1 LLIVVKTKAL
11 INLLCSRDS
20 RISRKEIY
28 ARILCGEVFV
38 DGQRVRDPQQLIPLT
53 ARIDYQPQRQY
64 VSRGGEKLAGALQR
78 WKIDVSGMSFLD
90 AGASTGGFTDCLLQH
105 GAARVCSIE
114 VGRNQLDYRLRRDD
128 RVVVLEKTNIM
139 SVYPATVP
147 FVPQAAVADLS
158 LRSLRKAAAHLL
170 SLVSLGWL
178 IALVKPQYEWA
189 APPAE
194 FDGVVSKTAELHS
207 ILFTLLQNLHTEGAY
222 TDKVIAST
230 LPGRRGNREFFC
242 LLTTDREVACG
253 DLGQMIEDALMK
265 AV

>member
-1 LLIVVKTKAL
+1 MKTKTL
-11 INLLCSRDS
+11 IDLLCSRDS

-53 ARIDYQPQRQY
+53 ERIDYQPRKRY

-78 WKIDVSGMSFLD
+78 WKIDVMGMSFLD

-114 VGRNQLDYRLRRDD
+114 AGPNQLDYRLRRDD

-139 SVYPATVP
+139 SVRPESLP
-147 FVPQAAVADLS
+147 FVAEAAVADLS
-158 LRSLRKAAAHLL
+158 LRSLRRAAAHLL

-189 APPAE
+189 APPAD
-194 FDGVVSKTAELHS
+194 FDGVVVQTTELHS
-207 ILFTLLQNLHTEGAY
+207 ILFALLEDLQAEGAY
-222 TDKVIAST
+222 AEKVIASA

-242 LLTTDREVACG
+242 LLRTDREKACR
-253 DLGQMIEDALMK
+253 DLGKMIEDALVK
-265 AV
+265 AI

>member
-1 LLIVVKTKAL
+1 MKTKVL

-38 DGQRVRDPQQLIPLT
+38 DGQCVRDPQQLIPLT
-53 ARIDYQPQRQY
+53 ARIDYQPRKRF

-78 WKIDVSGMSFLD
+78 WKIDVRGMSFLD

-105 GAARVCSIE
+105 GAVRVCSIE
-114 VGRNQLDYRLRRDD
+114 AGRNQLDYRLRRDD

-139 SVYPATVP
+139 SVHPQNLP
-147 FVPQAAVADLS
+147 FVPEAAVADLS
-158 LRSLRKAAAHLL
+158 LRSLRRAAAHLL

-189 APPAE
+189 APPAD
-194 FDGVVSKTAELHS
+194 FDGVVAQTTELHS
-207 ILFTLLQNLHTEGAY
+207 ILFALLEDLHAEGAY
-222 TDKVIAST
+222 ADKVIASA

-242 LLTTDREVACG
+242 LLTTDREKACR
-253 DLGQMIEDALMK
+253 DLGKMIEDALVK
-265 AV
+265 AI

>member
-1 LLIVVKTKAL
+1 VKTKAL

-20 RISRKEIY
+20 RISRKETY

-53 ARIDYQPQRQY
+53 ARIDYQPRKRY

-78 WKIDVSGMSFLD
+78 WKIDVTGMSFLD

-114 VGRNQLDYRLRRDD
+114 AGRNQLDYQLRRDD
-128 RVVVLEKTNIM
+128 RVFVLEKTNIM
-139 SVYPATVP
+139 SVHRETLP
-147 FVPQAAVADLS
+147 FVAEAAAADLS

-189 APPAE
+189 APPAD
-194 FDGVVSKTAELHS
+194 FDGVVTQTTELHS
-207 ILFTLLQNLHTEGAY
+207 ILFALLENLHAEGAY
-222 TDKVIAST
+222 ADKVIASA

-242 LLTTDREVACG
+242 LLTTDREKACR
-253 DLGQMIEDALMK
+253 DLGKMIEDALVK
-265 AV
+265 AI

>member
-1 LLIVVKTKAL
+1 VKRKAL
-11 INLLCSRDS
+11 INLLLSRDS
-20 RISRKEIY
+20 RISKKEFY

-38 DGQRVRDPQQLIPLT
+38 EGQRVRDPQQLVPLS
-53 ARIDYQPQRQY
+53 ARIDYQPRARY

-78 WKIDVSGMSFLD
+78 WKIDVTGLSFLD
-90 AGASTGGFTDCLLQH
+90 AGASTGGFTDCLLRH

-139 SVYPATVP
+139 SVHLQNLP
-147 FVPQAAVADLS
+147 FAAEAAVADLS
-158 LRSLRKAAAHLL
+158 LRSLRGAAPHLL
-170 SLVSLGWL
+170 SLVSSGWL

-189 APPAE
+189 APPAD
-194 FDGVVSKTAELHS
+194 FDGVVARRTELHS
-207 ILFTLLQNLHTEGAY
+207 ILFALLEDLQAEGAY
-222 TDKVIAST
+222 ADKLIVSA

-242 LLTTDREVACG
+242 LLTKDGEKTCR
-253 DLGQMIEDALMK
+253 DLGKMVEDALVE

>member
-1 LLIVVKTKAL
+1 M
-11 INLLCSRDS
+11 
-20 RISRKEIY
+20 
-28 ARILCGEVFV
+28 
-38 DGQRVRDPQQLIPLT
+38 DGQCVRDPQQLIPLT
-53 ARIDYQPQRQY
+53 ARIDYQSRKRY

-78 WKIDVSGMSFLD
+78 WEVDVTGMSFLD

-114 VGRNQLDYRLRRDD
+114 AGRNQLDYRLRKDD

-139 SVYPATVP
+139 SVHPETLP
-147 FVPQAAVADLS
+147 FAPQAAVADLS

-178 IALVKPQYEWA
+178 IALVKPQYEWV
-189 APPAE
+189 APPAD
-194 FDGVVSKTAELHS
+194 FAGVVSRTTELHS
-207 ILFTLLQNLHTEGAY
+207 ILFALFEDLHVEGAY
-222 TDKVIAST
+222 TDKVIASA

-242 LLTTDREVACG
+242 LLTTDREKACR
-253 DLGQMIEDALMK
+253 DLGRLIEDALVE